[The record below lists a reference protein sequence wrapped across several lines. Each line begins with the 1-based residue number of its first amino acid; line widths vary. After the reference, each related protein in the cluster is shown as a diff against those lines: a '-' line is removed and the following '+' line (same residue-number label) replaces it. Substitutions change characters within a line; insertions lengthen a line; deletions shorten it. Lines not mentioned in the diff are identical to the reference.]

1 MAQSGMDERAGADDI
16 QQPPAL
22 AARSVRGGMGV
33 GFVYSGRAGFGGGS
47 AANMVSGLLSLF
59 GKAGICHQPDY
70 GIWRAG
76 SYFLRRGHAAGIWA
90 SDAGQKGP
98 FAFAPRGGRE
108 ELLEGSPTRNILG
121 TTFLRLA

>member
-1 MAQSGMDERAGADDI
+1 MAQSGMDERAGSGNF
-16 QQPPAL
+16 QQLAAL
-22 AARSVRGGMGV
+22 AASSARDGMGGGV
-33 GFVYSGRAGFGGGS
+33 VCSGGAGVGGGS
-47 AANMVSGLLSLF
+47 AAELVSRILSPF